1 MLAKQ
6 PIQLR
11 PVALTA
17 VRSTGES
24 CSSHDPMSLLLG
36 SLCLIELRMC
46 RLKCAVLHLSTCR
59 SLQDGPKKVLY
70 PSESA
75 TAHERCSK
83 TPALTRPVIL
93 TLVTLQSNVVCVFR
107 LVGPDRMSRDESAGA
122 WAPDLTVTSFIC
134 ACTLPLEASKLLQCC
149 SLERVLVSS
158 RIPAYQALCLK
169 ANPNPNAFASQPQNE
184 WPVSLG
190 QGQVKRAFLPIN
202 ARTRR
207 GQRCPHHVD

>member
-1 MLAKQ
+1 MHQRCGAASPGMLAKQ

-122 WAPDLTVTSFIC
+122 LVPDLTVTSSIC
-134 ACTLPLEASKLLQCC
+134 ACTLPLEVSKLLQCC
-149 SLERVLVSS
+149 SLGHVLVS
-158 RIPAYQALCLK
+158 RKIPA
-169 ANPNPNAFASQPQNE
+169 
-184 WPVSLG
+184 
-190 QGQVKRAFLPIN
+190 
-202 ARTRR
+202 
-207 GQRCPHHVD
+207 